1 MKTLFTFLIIFLSSS
16 FTYANE
22 DISILSNEVKMCT
35 MDYTPVCGIN
45 GTTYGNAC
53 SAGENKI
60 AYKGECNNYV
70 NNSYYTILQNKYS
83 PSIKKNI
90 LNYDSD
96 KLIQVLEKI
105 DIAIENVKK
114 SKISLE
120 MQKNKIT
127 TYIFLKNII
136 PEIVEFKSNSIKDIT
151 FSIEGEKITLNNGIS
166 KINQS
171 TTRYF
176 GNEVFGDFNND
187 EMIDTAFLVTQDNGG
202 SETFYYVVALLK
214 TQNGYVGTNAILLG
228 DRIAPQTSNYM
239 DGKIIVNY
247 ATRKDSEPMTTSPSI
262 GVSKYFKI
270 TNDKL
275 VEINN

>member
-35 MDYTPVCGIN
+35 MDYTPVCWIN
-45 GTTYGNAC
+45 WTTYWNAC
-53 SAGENKI
+53 SAWENKI
-60 AYKGECNNYV
+60 AYKWECNNYV

-151 FSIEGEKITLNNGIS
+151 FSIEWEKITLNNWIS

-176 GNEVFGDFNND
+176 WNEVFGDFNND
-187 EMIDTAFLVTQDNGG
+187 EMIDTAFLVTQDNWW

-214 TQNGYVGTNAILLG
+214 TQNWYVWTNAILLW

-239 DGKIIVNY
+239 DWKIIVNY

-262 GVSKYFKI
+262 WVSKYFKI